1 MTRAREAAR
10 LIGNNTF
17 RLDSNNAVGFN
28 STTPDA
34 MFDINSGLTV
44 AGILTATGGFSGA
57 ASQVTVADE
66 STDTTC
72 FPLFVTAATGDLAPK
87 SGSNL
92 TFNSNTGTLE
102 TTNVTVTGDLTVQGT
117 TTTLDTDLIGVD
129 KVEVGANNS
138 TVGLAVTQSGSG
150 AIIAAYDGASEVFRV
165 DDGGSV
171 GVGTATPTNY
181 GGAVKLAVSSA
192 SNTSVTIASGT
203 SSDGTIL
210 FADSTSGDA
219 TYRGQVKYS
228 HSSDAML
235 FNTAATERL
244 RIDSSGRLLVTGGN
258 TSLNVSGFQ
267 PNIQV
272 AGTAADS
279 SALMTGRFGDNASAP
294 FFIFHK
300 SRNAS
305 INGNTVVANNDILGR
320 VAFYGAD
327 GTDYEEAAH
336 IQCQVD
342 GTPNDDATDMP
353 GRLVFATTADGDHD
367 ATERLRITSAG
378 VVRIPDGGK
387 LSCGTNDDLEIEHTG
402 SGSFIRTSTS
412 STGDLA
418 IEARNGADLYLS
430 AADDVFIRP
439 QGSENGIKV
448 IGNGATELY
457 YDNSKMFE
465 TTSTGALVSRSSG
478 DVSLSVGDT
487 SNSDGHLILT
497 AKSSSLEIHSRSNHQ
512 INFLFN
518 TVTKASIGTDGT
530 ISDDIGPLRR
540 LGTSTK
546 SSDYTLVAGDAGKAI
561 IRNGGNVT
569 VPNSVFSAGDMVTI
583 VNNTTTDMTVT
594 QGSSFTLYNSADGTT
609 GNKTQSARSTSTI
622 LFASSSVG
630 YISGTQLS

>member
-1 MTRAREAAR
+1 
-10 LIGNNTF
+10 
-17 RLDSNNAVGFN
+17 
-28 STTPDA
+28 
-34 MFDINSGLTV
+34 
-44 AGILTATGGFSGA
+44 
-57 ASQVTVADE
+57 
-66 STDTTC
+66 
-72 FPLFVTAATGDLAPK
+72 
-87 SGSNL
+87 
-92 TFNSNTGTLE
+92 
-102 TTNVTVTGDLTVQGT
+102 
-117 TTTLDTDLIGVD
+117 
-129 KVEVGANNS
+129 
-138 TVGLAVTQSGSG
+138 
-150 AIIAAYDGASEVFRV
+150 
-165 DDGGSV
+165 
-171 GVGTATPTNY
+171 
-181 GGAVKLAVSSA
+181 
-192 SNTSVTIASGT
+192 
-203 SSDGTIL
+203 
-210 FADSTSGDA
+210 
-219 TYRGQVKYS
+219 
-228 HSSDAML
+228 
-235 FNTAATERL
+235 
-244 RIDSSGRLLVTGGN
+244 
-258 TSLNVSGFQ
+258 
-267 PNIQV
+267 
-272 AGTAADS
+272 
-279 SALMTGRFGDNASAP
+279 
-294 FFIFHK
+294 
-300 SRNAS
+300 
-305 INGNTVVANNDILGR
+305 
-320 VAFYGAD
+320 
-327 GTDYEEAAH
+327 
-336 IQCQVD
+336 
-342 GTPNDDATDMP
+342 
-353 GRLVFATTADGDHD
+353 
-367 ATERLRITSAG
+367 
-378 VVRIPDGGK
+378 
-387 LSCGTNDDLEIEHTG
+387 
-402 SGSFIRTSTS
+402 
-412 STGDLA
+412 GDLA

>member
-272 AGTAADS
+272 AGTDADS
-279 SALMTGRFGDNASAP
+279 SAIMTGRFGDNASAP

-305 INGNTVVANNDILGR
+305 INGNTVVADDDILGR
-320 VAFYGAD
+320 IAFYGAD

-353 GRLVFATTADGDHD
+353 GRLVFATTADGDHN
-367 ATERLRITSAG
+367 ATERLRIESDGGTIICNAGTFPTSTNETLNVQGEGHNGHGTTNTRSVFNVTAAITSNTNGAGIWFGARTDENTGVIGTRTASGNLAFETYTSGSWGERMRLTSAG
-378 VVRIPDGGK
+378 NLLPGA
-387 LSCGTNDDLEIEHTG
+387 NDTYDLG
-402 SGSFIRTSTS
+402 STS
-412 STGDLA
+412 KRWANIFTADLQLSNESKKDTGGNDVDGTWGDYTIQEGENDLFLLNR
-418 IEARNGADLYLS
+418 RNGKKFKFML
-430 AADDVFIRP
+430 
-439 QGSENGIKV
+439 QE
-448 IGNGATELY
+448 
-457 YDNSKMFE
+457 
-465 TTSTGALVSRSSG
+465 VS
-478 DVSLSVGDT
+478 
-487 SNSDGHLILT
+487 
-497 AKSSSLEIHSRSNHQ
+497 
-512 INFLFN
+512 
-518 TVTKASIGTDGT
+518 
-530 ISDDIGPLRR
+530 
-540 LGTSTK
+540 
-546 SSDYTLVAGDAGKAI
+546 
-561 IRNGGNVT
+561 
-569 VPNSVFSAGDMVTI
+569 
-583 VNNTTTDMTVT
+583 
-594 QGSSFTLYNSADGTT
+594 
-609 GNKTQSARSTSTI
+609 
-622 LFASSSVG
+622 
-630 YISGTQLS
+630 

>member
-305 INGNTVVANNDILGR
+305 INGNTVVADDDILGR
-320 VAFYGAD
+320 IAFYGAD

>member
-1 MTRAREAAR
+1 
-10 LIGNNTF
+10 
-17 RLDSNNAVGFN
+17 
-28 STTPDA
+28 

-320 VAFYGAD
+320 IAFYGAD